1 MARPLSELRAE
12 QEREAA
18 RAISD
23 EHRAKAARIAERLID
38 EMDRVTSDSTLLPQM
53 PSEVFQCFADAIDKF
68 DRVSR
73 GRGGK

>member
-38 EMDRVTSDSTLLPQM
+38 EMDRVTSNLTWLQQTPGEMYQL
-53 PSEVFQCFADAIDKF
+53 FADAIHKLDI
-68 DRVSR
+68 VSR